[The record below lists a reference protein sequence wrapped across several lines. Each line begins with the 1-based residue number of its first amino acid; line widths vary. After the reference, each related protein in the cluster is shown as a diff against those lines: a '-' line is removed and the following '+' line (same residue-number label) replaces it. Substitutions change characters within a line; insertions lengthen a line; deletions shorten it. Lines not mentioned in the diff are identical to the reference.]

1 MSLSLEAMRLLV
13 SYGMTAEQILAV
25 AEAQGDV
32 VDERT
37 ARSRQMS
44 AERARRYRSRGGG
57 NIPEELR
64 IEVFERDGYECVE
77 CGSEDHL
84 QCDHIHPVSK
94 GGATTLENLQCL
106 CRVCNARKKDRVRKA
121 EAKASLE
128 IPRKFHGNSTEALS
142 LPSSPQTPQLPT
154 HTRGEKTRVR
164 EEGAVERAF
173 NAWNDLAKQ
182 IGNPAAKSLT
192 ADRRRSIKARIDE
205 AGETG
210 WLEAL
215 EGVRQSRHCQG
226 KNDRDWR
233 ADIDFVC
240 QPKSFNRLREGF
252 YGRDAKAVVSTA
264 AAAPSADEIAARWD
278 RRVADYRK
286 AWTWNEVD
294 WGPKPGREGC
304 KAPATILAKHGYT
317 PSQEGKAA

>member
-25 AEAQGDV
+25 AEAQG
-32 VDERT
+32 EK
-37 ARSRQMS
+37 ARSS
-44 AERARRYRSRGGG
+44 GAERQARYRARKAEHEAG
-57 NIPEELR
+57 PEL
-64 IEVFERDGYECVE
+64 ERDGDVTR
-77 CGSEDHL
+77 DVTR
-84 QCDHIHPVSK
+84 D
-94 GGATTLENLQCL
+94 
-106 CRVCNARKKDRVRKA
+106 
-121 EAKASLE
+121 AS
-128 IPRKFHGNSTEALS
+128 PSDDPLS

-304 KAPATILAKHGYT
+304 KAPAWILEKHGYAPKT
-317 PSQEGKAA
+317 GDAA